1 MWWLAVMLA
10 FSTQV
15 HKTMSGV
22 YEKAIDVVKAATVHD
37 LDAAN
42 RYSNLWLDYAILQM
56 GLIIHTVSES
66 CSVGNLNIALLNID
80 LVKVSREWMN
90 SLLGYPA

>member
-37 LDAAN
+37 LDAAK
-42 RYSNLWLDYAILQM
+42 RDSNLWLDYAIL
-56 GLIIHTVSES
+56 
-66 CSVGNLNIALLNID
+66 
-80 LVKVSREWMN
+80 
-90 SLLGYPA
+90 